1 MIKHKYKQMHEDNKV
16 PDIMNKLN
24 KYKTEDYNA
33 LVYISNK
40 SDLELEKK
48 EQKEDEKDY
57 KVTPKPSY
65 PCYVYN
71 APRKY
76 QIIVNRR

>member
-48 EQKEDEKDY
+48 E
-57 KVTPKPSY
+57 
-65 PCYVYN
+65 
-71 APRKY
+71 
-76 QIIVNRR
+76 